1 MVVDRSRSGVDQAVP
16 PATLV
21 EHLDSM
27 LGAWPPTGPLDIV
40 ASARRELPGWD
51 GIVCPAL
58 GLTAAGGTVLSV
70 PPDQV
75 ARVAAAA
82 RENGAAAL
90 LRDVGGAVGRRSL
103 RTVPLVF
110 RWCTDPAP
118 LPEVG
123 SWLPAA
129 DPRVPRWLRPFGGE
143 VLVAVD
149 DAGEHLGGVGV
160 KRHHGNGAELAVVT
174 ARHARSQWLGRRLVA
189 QAARRI
195 LDEGSVPTYL
205 HLPDNVPSARLAGA
219 VGFLDPGWTMVA
231 ALPQL
236 SFRARLQKLARRR

>member
-1 MVVDRSRSGVDQAVP
+1 MVVDRSRTGVDQAAP

-21 EHLDSM
+21 GHLDAL
-27 LGAWPPTGPLDIV
+27 LGGWPPTGPLDIV
-40 ASARRELPGWD
+40 GSVRRELPGWD
-51 GIVCPAL
+51 GSVCPAL

-82 RENGAAAL
+82 RRRGVAAL
-90 LRDVGGAVGRRSL
+90 LGDVGGAVGRPSL

-118 LPEVG
+118 LPEAG

-129 DPRVPRWLRPFGGE
+129 DPRVPHWLHPFGGE
-143 VLVAVD
+143 VLVAQD
-149 DAGEHLGGVGV
+149 DAGEHLGGVGI

-174 ARHARSQWLGRRLVA
+174 ARHARSQGLGRRLVA

-205 HLPDNVPSARLAGA
+205 HLRDNVASARLAGA
-219 VGFLDPGWTMVA
+219 VGFRDPGWTMVA

-236 SFRARLQKLARRR
+236 SVRARVQNLARRR